1 MKEVFGNLWEYQA
14 DALCITTNGYTK
26 NNGEAVMGRGCA
38 KESTELFPT
47 ISLYLGQK
55 LKRDGNHVAFIA
67 AEALWRMRK
76 ECGAGF
82 HAGYIRNNPVCGLPP
97 HADDRHVDRYSGN
110 PWFDDEPSQFDS
122 SRYRPIVFFP
132 VKHHWREQA
141 DIELIK
147 RSCGE
152 LMELTERQGW
162 ETVVLPRPGSGNG
175 RLSWEYVKSNIEDL
189 LDDRIHVITFPEEDD
204 FRDERRWG

>member
-1 MKEVFGNLWEYQA
+1 MIEVFGNLWEYEA
-14 DALCITTNGYTK
+14 DAVCITTNGYTK

-38 KESTELFPT
+38 KEATEMFPK

-55 LKRDGNHVAFIA
+55 LKRDGNHVAFVA
-67 AEALWRMRK
+67 GPALWRMRR
-76 ECGAGF
+76 ECGASF
-82 HAGYIRNNPVCGLPP
+82 HSSYIRNNPTCGLPP
-97 HADDRHVDRYSGN
+97 HYDGHHEDKYSTAT
-110 PWFDDEPSQFDS
+110 WFDDEFDNS
-122 SRYRPIVFFP
+122 GSHLKPIVFFP

-147 RSCGE
+147 RSCVE

-175 RLSWEYVKSNIEDL
+175 RLQWEYVKANIESL
-189 LDDRIHVITFPEEDD
+189 LDDRIHVITFGEA
-204 FRDERRWG
+204 